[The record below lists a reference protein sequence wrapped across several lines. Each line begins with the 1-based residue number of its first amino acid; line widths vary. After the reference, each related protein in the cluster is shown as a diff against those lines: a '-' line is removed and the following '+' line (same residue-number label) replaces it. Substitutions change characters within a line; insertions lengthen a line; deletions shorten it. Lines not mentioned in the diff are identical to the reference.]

1 MHIAPLDRG
10 YKLNLR
16 RLWKTDGVYMN
27 QSLNVVLNLRQG
39 KPYNLPIQMG
49 NLEVTIEKRLE
60 GKGLEKKQMPNSNSW
75 DIDFYL

>member
-1 MHIAPLDRG
+1 MHIATLDRG

-39 KPYNLPIQMG
+39 KPYNLPIRMG